1 MRSGCWSSSVS
12 FAPVATDYLKLLAEL
27 AVHVGADLHPG
38 QDMMIMAWDPAQAPV
53 ARAVAEEAYASGA
66 RYVSVVYWD
75 GPVKA
80 SRLRH
85 APEDSLGFIP
95 DWFRRT
101 TTEAIERRA
110 AAISLMGDPNPDVFA
125 DVDQTRLG
133 RDQMPYIPEV
143 FDLMASREVN
153 WSVVPGPN
161 PGWANRL
168 FGGPDEER
176 LWQTL
181 APILRLDADD
191 PVQAWRDHIARL
203 QARAAALNERRF
215 SAVRFEGPGTDL
227 TVGLIEGHRWIAG
240 VFPTNWGPVPVV
252 NMPTEEVF
260 TTPDR
265 NRVEG
270 TVRMTKPVL
279 MAGGALVEG
288 LRLRFEGGRAVEV
301 EADTNADAVRAQLA
315 FDEGASRL
323 GEVALVDGTSPVGQS
338 GIVFGDIL
346 LDENATSHFAWGH
359 AYEITVQDL
368 PEAKADQERLGFNL
382 SDVHQDAM
390 IGGPEVNVDGLEAG
404 GAAVPIMRDDAW
416 ILG

>member
-1 MRSGCWSSSVS
+1 M
-12 FAPVATDYLKLLAEL
+12 ATDYLKQLAEL
-27 AVHVGADLHPG
+27 TVHVGADMRPG
-38 QDMMIMAWDPAQAPV
+38 QDVLILAWDPAHAPV
-53 ARAVAEEAYASGA
+53 ARAIVEEAYASGA
-66 RYVSVVYWD
+66 HYVSVVYWD

-101 TTEAIERRA
+101 VTESIERRA
-110 AAISLMGDPNPDVFA
+110 AAITLAGDPDPGVFV
-125 DVDQTRLG
+125 DVDQERLG
-133 RDQMPYIPEV
+133 RDQMPHIPEL
-143 FDLMASREVN
+143 FDLIGSGEVN
-153 WSVVPGPN
+153 WTVVPAPN
-161 PGWANRL
+161 AGWAKRL
-168 FGGPDEER
+168 FGEPDEER

-181 APILRLDADD
+181 APILRLDAGD
-191 PVQAWRDHIARL
+191 PVRAWREHIARL
-203 QARAAALNERRF
+203 EERAGVLNERGF

-227 TVGLIEGHRWIAG
+227 TVGLIEGHRWLAA
-240 VFPTNWGPVPVV
+240 VFPTTWGPVPVV

-288 LRLRFEGGRAVEV
+288 LRLRFEGGRAGEV
-301 EADTNADAVRAQLA
+301 EADTNGDAIRAQLA

-323 GEVALVDGTSPVGQS
+323 GEIALVDGSSPVGRS

-346 LDENATSHFAWGH
+346 LDENATSHIAWGH
-359 AYEITVQDL
+359 AYELAVPDL
-368 PEAKADQERLGFNL
+368 PKERAEQERLGFNL
-382 SDVHQDAM
+382 SNVHQDAM
-390 IGGPEVNVDGLEAG
+390 IGGPEVDVDGVEPG
-404 GAAVPIMRDDAW
+404 GARVAIIRDNAW
-416 ILG
+416 VLG

>member
-1 MRSGCWSSSVS
+1 M
-12 FAPVATDYLKLLAEL
+12 ATDYLKQLAEL
-27 AVHVGADLHPG
+27 TVHVGADMRPG
-38 QDMMIMAWDPAQAPV
+38 QDVLILAWDPAHAPV
-53 ARAVAEEAYASGA
+53 ARAIVEEAYASGA
-66 RYVSVVYWD
+66 HYVSVVYWD

-101 TTEAIERRA
+101 VTESIERRA
-110 AAISLMGDPNPDVFA
+110 AAITLAGDPDPGVFV
-125 DVDQTRLG
+125 DVDQERLG
-133 RDQMPYIPEV
+133 RDQMPHIPEL
-143 FDLMASREVN
+143 FDLIGSGEVN
-153 WSVVPGPN
+153 WTVVPAPN
-161 PGWANRL
+161 AGWAKRL
-168 FGGPDEER
+168 FGEPDEER

-181 APILRLDADD
+181 APILRLDAGD
-191 PVQAWRDHIARL
+191 PVRAWREHIARL
-203 QARAAALNERRF
+203 EERAGVLNERGF

-227 TVGLIEGHRWIAG
+227 TVGLIEGHRWLAA
-240 VFPTNWGPVPVV
+240 VFPTTWGPVPVV

-301 EADTNADAVRAQLA
+301 EADTNGDAIRAQLA

-323 GEVALVDGTSPVGQS
+323 GEIALVDGSSPVGRS

-346 LDENATSHFAWGH
+346 LDENATSHIAWGH
-359 AYEITVQDL
+359 AYELAVPDL
-368 PEAKADQERLGFNL
+368 PKERAEQERLGFNL
-382 SDVHQDAM
+382 SNVHQDAM
-390 IGGPEVNVDGLEAG
+390 IGGPEVDVDGVEPG
-404 GAAVPIMRDDAW
+404 GARVAIIRDNAW
-416 ILG
+416 VLG

>member
-1 MRSGCWSSSVS
+1 L
-12 FAPVATDYLKLLAEL
+12 ATDYLKQLAEL
-27 AVHVGADLHPG
+27 TVHVGADMRPG
-38 QDMMIMAWDPAQAPV
+38 QDVLILAWDPAHAPV
-53 ARAVAEEAYASGA
+53 ARAIVEEAYASGA
-66 RYVSVVYWD
+66 HYVSVVYWD

-101 TTEAIERRA
+101 VTESIERRA
-110 AAISLMGDPNPDVFA
+110 AAITLAGDPDPGVFV
-125 DVDQTRLG
+125 DVDQERLG
-133 RDQMPYIPEV
+133 RDQMPHIPEL
-143 FDLMASREVN
+143 FDLIGSGEVN
-153 WSVVPGPN
+153 WTVVPAPN
-161 PGWANRL
+161 AGWAKRL
-168 FGGPDEER
+168 FGEPDEER

-181 APILRLDADD
+181 APILRLDAGD
-191 PVQAWRDHIARL
+191 PVRAWREHIARL
-203 QARAAALNERRF
+203 EERAGVLNERGF

-227 TVGLIEGHRWIAG
+227 TVGLIEGHRWLAA
-240 VFPTNWGPVPVV
+240 VFPTTWGPVPVV

-301 EADTNADAVRAQLA
+301 EADTNGDAIRAQLA

-323 GEVALVDGTSPVGQS
+323 GEIALVDGSSPVGRS

-346 LDENATSHFAWGH
+346 LDENATSHIAWGH
-359 AYEITVQDL
+359 AYELAVPDL
-368 PEAKADQERLGFNL
+368 PKERAEQERLGFNL
-382 SDVHQDAM
+382 SNVHQDAM
-390 IGGPEVNVDGLEAG
+390 IGGPEVDVDGVEPG
-404 GAAVPIMRDDAW
+404 GARVAIIRDNAW
-416 ILG
+416 VLG